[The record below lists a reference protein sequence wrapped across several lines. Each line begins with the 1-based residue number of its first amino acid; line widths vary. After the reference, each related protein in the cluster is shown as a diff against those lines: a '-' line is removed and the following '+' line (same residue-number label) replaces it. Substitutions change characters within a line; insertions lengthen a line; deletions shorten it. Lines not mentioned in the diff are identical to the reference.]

1 MKTKRIVLS
10 LSLAFGVLLGLLSA
24 APLRAHEE
32 PTPTTTPQGKPS
44 GALVLFLTTD
54 DPMSAGHA
62 LHFAEHTFSN
72 GRPVTIIL
80 VGKAGALAVKNAS
93 LPPSPITGEGLN
105 KKLQQLVEKKI
116 TVIITPYTL
125 AAVGQPLE
133 NLIPGITPPKNGPA
147 THAHMWEP
155 ETKILTW

>member
-1 MKTKRIVLS
+1 MKKKKIILVLS
-10 LSLAFGVLLGLLSA
+10 FAFGVLFGLIEASPALA
-24 APLRAHEE
+24 NDE
-32 PTPTTTPQGKPS
+32 PSPNAKPAGTPS

-80 VGKAGALAVKNAS
+80 VGNAGKLALKNNN
-93 LPPSPITGEGLN
+93 LPPSPITGEELN
-105 KKLQQLVEKKI
+105 KKLQQLVEKKV

-125 AAVGQPLE
+125 AALGQPLE
-133 NLIPGITPPKNGPA
+133 NLIPEITPPKNGPA
-147 THAHMWEP
+147 THAHIWEP
-155 ETKILTW
+155 ETKIVVW